1 MIANKKVVQTQT
13 HNKQKEDQKASSDEL
28 MSSQVIKLKKRHL
41 QKTGKGKSEEKNWK
55 EVR

>member
-1 MIANKKVVQTQT
+1 MIVNKKVVQTQT

-28 MSSQVIKLKKRHL
+28 TSSQVIKLKKRHL